1 MITRGSARRLL
12 VLGGIAAVAIVVA
25 FAPQSDL
32 RAQDEAPGIV
42 VGTYDPQQVAVQAGV
57 QAQMTEQM
65 EGLQQRMQAAQQAGN
80 QEEIQRIQAAAQQIQ
95 DNVVAEFENNV
106 NAALPAV
113 AQEAGAQVI
122 AIEVSYAAP
131 GIETRDLTTDIA
143 THLNRDNE

>member
-1 MITRGSARRLL
+1 
-12 VLGGIAAVAIVVA
+12 
-25 FAPQSDL
+25 
-32 RAQDEAPGIV
+32 
-42 VGTYDPQQVAVQAGV
+42 
-57 QAQMTEQM
+57 MTEQM

-95 DNVVAEFENNV
+95 ENVVAEFENNV

>member
-12 VLGGIAAVAIVVA
+12 VLGGIAAAAIVVA

-32 RAQDEAPGIV
+32 RAQGEAPGIV

-95 DNVVAEFENNV
+95 ENVVAEFENNV